1 MKVYSYSFNQIHF
14 NADFNK
20 YVKVQPALKELASWD
35 VCSFK
40 PLCFHIS
47 SLYLEGSDCPFCTWQ
62 NPTHL

>member
-47 SLYLEGSDCPFCTWQ
+47 SLYLEGSDYPFCTWQ